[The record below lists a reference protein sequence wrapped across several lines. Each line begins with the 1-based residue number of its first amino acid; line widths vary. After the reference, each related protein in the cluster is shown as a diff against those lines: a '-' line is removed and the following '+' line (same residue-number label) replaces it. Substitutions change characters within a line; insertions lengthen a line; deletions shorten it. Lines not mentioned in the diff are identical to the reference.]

1 MNTMATLDPGSWDW
15 TLSALP
21 GRATQVLSVDKA
33 TQVFYATVLGDGL
46 YQSLDGCATWT
57 KVSDFNGGSLYYH
70 QKRDFLL
77 VGGAYSSEL
86 LMYENAQFSLVG
98 KTPTKIALPEEL
110 GHVVCMEG
118 KQQNAFEN
126 DVYVAQETGITY
138 TQNIRAS
145 EPKWNSLKVNGD
157 LPSLGHP
164 SRISSLRLYDN
175 RLYCTLSPYDYVQ
188 TSLGVGALVSDP
200 LSVEKPASFSIILN
214 ANTDIP
220 HWPPAFSMGDIAVID
235 GKTVVSVEIS
245 NDGSNGLILYANDIF
260 SAKPDWLIAT
270 PETSNG
276 ASSFATWDGYDHVFA
291 YALEPGSFETPKLVW
306 MDFQNLDAPF
316 SSSELNG
323 IYTSANPRP
332 RPYITSNNSGIH
344 ADNIIYLPCD
354 QGVYFSPIYVE

>member
-1 MNTMATLDPGSWDW
+1 
-15 TLSALP
+15 
-21 GRATQVLSVDKA
+21 
-33 TQVFYATVLGDGL
+33 
-46 YQSLDGCATWT
+46 
-57 KVSDFNGGSLYYH
+57 
-70 QKRDFLL
+70 
-77 VGGAYSSEL
+77 
-86 LMYENAQFSLVG
+86 
-98 KTPTKIALPEEL
+98 IALPEEL

-245 NDGSNGLILYANDIF
+245 NDGSNGLILY
-260 SAKPDWLIAT
+260 
-270 PETSNG
+270 
-276 ASSFATWDGYDHVFA
+276 
-291 YALEPGSFETPKLVW
+291 
-306 MDFQNLDAPF
+306 
-316 SSSELNG
+316 
-323 IYTSANPRP
+323 
-332 RPYITSNNSGIH
+332 
-344 ADNIIYLPCD
+344 
-354 QGVYFSPIYVE
+354 